1 MSFEA
6 IMKNEN
12 DVSKEEILSTI
23 VAQAKEYAAID
34 FEQLERDGVIKKLGE
49 VIWLSSIVNYL
60 MRLES

>member
-34 FEQLERDGVIKKLGE
+34 FEQLERDGVIKKVRE